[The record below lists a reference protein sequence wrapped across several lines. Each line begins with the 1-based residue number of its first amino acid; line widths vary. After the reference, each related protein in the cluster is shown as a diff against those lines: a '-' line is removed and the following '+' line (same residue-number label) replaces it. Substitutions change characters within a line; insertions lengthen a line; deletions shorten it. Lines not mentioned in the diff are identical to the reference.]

1 MHIIIMEIHV
11 ILDLSDFHSQIFNLC
26 QTIASFNGNHIEE
39 DGLSS

>member
-11 ILDLSDFHSQIFNLC
+11 ILYLRDFIVNFNLC
-26 QTIASFNGNHIEE
+26 QTIASFHGNHIKE